1 MGRALLAHLLP
12 LLLLE
17 DPEDGPDGDE
27 AVNVGGAVQRVEGHD
42 VVAPG

>member
-1 MGRALLAHLLP
+1 MGIGRFPHLLP

>member
-1 MGRALLAHLLP
+1 MGIGRFLHLLP